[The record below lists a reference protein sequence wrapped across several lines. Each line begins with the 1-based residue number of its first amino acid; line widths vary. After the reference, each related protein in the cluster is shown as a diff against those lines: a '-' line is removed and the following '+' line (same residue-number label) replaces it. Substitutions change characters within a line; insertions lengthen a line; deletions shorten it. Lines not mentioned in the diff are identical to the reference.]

1 MIEHDDYLSHT
12 AVAGE
17 GSGKANT
24 QHILQGQDEDGS
36 YMVPTKDG
44 GSHRVYPHPEW
55 KPGEYVRNISR
66 GNYTGRVLL
75 NDGHGGINIFRDDGE
90 WDAANASDCERVSA
104 DEGRELRAAT
114 AAKAEVRADTLRTAI
129 AQLQTMLNLELRV
142 IKMIQSS
149 ENTN

>member
-1 MIEHDDYLSHT
+1 MSDNTHT

-17 GSGKANT
+17 GSGKTNA
-24 QHILQGQDEDGS
+24 QHMLQAQSEQI
-36 YMVPTKDG
+36 PQ
-44 GSHRVYPHPEW
+44 W
-55 KPGEYVRNISR
+55 KPGDYVRNIYR

-114 AAKAEVRADTLRTAI
+114 AAKAEVRADVLRDAI
-129 AQLQTMLNLELRV
+129 AQLHTMLNLEVRI
-142 IKMIQSS
+142 IKMCQSS
-149 ENTN
+149 EDTN